1 MDRARE
7 QFVDALQD
15 QAVTEVRRALAAE
28 VEKVRARARRW
39 VIGALLILSAIIFI
53 YYGVALLWST
63 VDLHQSRS
71 EFVTVCETYARRPD
85 CVRQFD
91 ALSRLDNTF
100 AIGAQWWWLVKL
112 VWPAGT
118 VLCLYLIRHRATGL
132 VAVGWAVWRLSQAA

>member
-7 QFVDALQD
+7 QLVDALQD

-28 VEKVRARARRW
+28 VEKVRTRAQRW
-39 VIGALLILSAIIFI
+39 VIGAYLVLGALILI

-63 VDLHQSRS
+63 IDLHQSRS
-71 EFVTVCETYARRPD
+71 EFVTVCETYAQRPA
-85 CVRQFD
+85 CVRQFN

-112 VWPAGT
+112 LWPAIILLG
-118 VLCLYLIRHRATGL
+118 LYLTRRRVTGL
-132 VAVGWAVWRLSQAA
+132 VAVGWAVWRLSQAT